1 MLTIPA
7 NQNIITT
14 WIQMRLY
21 KVKILLY
28 ESKYIIWKSTNQ
40 IQNFLLFWSLIDDS
54 IFSDGFH
61 YLHCQKL
68 VYHRNKAATINDV
81 ANVKLCGAMDLIS
94 FGVIWNNIL
103 QFLKLSPAVD
113 TVQIINT
120 QTSLQFA
127 FIFLDR

>member
-1 MLTIPA
+1 MKVSTSFE
-7 NQNIITT
+7 NQQI
-14 WIQMRLY
+14 
-21 KVKILLY
+21 KSKIFFY
-28 ESKYIIWKSTNQ
+28 FED
-40 IQNFLLFWSLIDDS
+40 SLIDDS

-68 VYHRNKAATINDV
+68 VYHRNKAATINDI

-103 QFLKLSPAVD
+103 QFFKLSPAVD
-113 TVQIINT
+113 TAQIINT